1 MHHGEPKEHIPSDD
15 PAIGEQGEKNREEM
29 DKVPPPGSDPMHEGP

>member
-15 PAIGEQGEKNREEM
+15 PATADRREKNREEM